1 MAPRDTVPIAL
12 PVTLLA
18 GLLAAAALGAACSRS
33 SSSPPADTGDAGD
46 AGPQPATLASL
57 TVSSGILRPPFDP
70 SVTDYDVTSLNSLY
84 PIAVTATATDP
95 GAKLTIHGASAKS
108 GVAASFT
115 LMPREDFTV
124 VVAGAGLTSSTYT
137 VHYVP
142 SDFPPYTVT
151 SSPGAGTE
159 DILLTP
165 NGEYLLLMD
174 RSGAPLYYRTFLPN
188 DVEDLQQ
195 AELPDGGKLYTVT
208 VGVTNPEGWTLGVD
222 HVMDDQFNDVTDYQL
237 PAYAQHGVLQA
248 EGHEF
253 RMLGDQH
260 YLAIS
265 YVQRTLN
272 LSSVIPNCPSCPN
285 WGTQALVMSNIM
297 QEVENG
303 NVLMEWDSANVP
315 SLYADSYFA
324 NQISSTSM
332 MVTDY
337 LHLNSIDIDPSD
349 GNFIVSFRHTSSIV
363 KIDRTTSAIL
373 WTLGGME
380 DQYGLTGDQI
390 FSFQHHVRMQPDGSV
405 TVFDDGNNNPNMQ
418 TRVLSFVLD
427 QVNHKVTSF
436 NILYSK
442 PTSQPQSGLMGSAV
456 PLSGGRLFIG
466 WGGWYCPPFCSNDSP
481 NLGPAASEIVDGGTV
496 WSLELTTPGVFS
508 YRALP
513 IVSP

>member
-1 MAPRDTVPIAL
+1 MAPRAAVPA
-12 PVTLLA
+12 TLLVA
-18 GLLAAAALGAACSRS
+18 MLAATGLSAACSKS
-33 SSSPPADTGDAGD
+33 SSSPAADSGDAGD
-46 AGPQPATLASL
+46 SGPQLATLESL

-84 PIAVTATATDP
+84 PISVTATATDP
-95 GAKLTIHGASAKS
+95 GAKLTIHGAPARS
-108 GVAASFT
+108 GVASTFT
-115 LMPREDFTV
+115 LMPREDFTTV
-124 VVAGAGLTSSTYT
+124 VSGTGLTPSTYT
-137 VHYVP
+137 IHYVP

-151 SSPGAGTE
+151 SSVGAGTE

-208 VGVTNPEGWTLGVD
+208 VGVTNPDGWTLGVD
-222 HVMDDQFNDVTDYQL
+222 HVMNGQFNDVTDYQL

-260 YLAIS
+260 YVALS
-265 YVQRTLN
+265 YVQRTLD
-272 LSSVIPNCPSCPN
+272 LSSLNAA
-285 WGTQALVMSNIM
+285 WGTQAIVMSNVM

-324 NQISSTSM
+324 SSIGPS

-337 LHLNSIDIDPSD
+337 LHMNSIDIDPSD

-363 KIDRTTSAIL
+363 KIDRTTSAIV

-380 DQYGLTGDQI
+380 DQYGLTGAQI
-390 FSFQHHVRMQPDGSV
+390 FSFQHHVRMQPDGSM
-405 TVFDDGNNNPNMQ
+405 TVFDDGNNNPAMQ

-436 NILYSK
+436 NVLYSK
-442 PTSQPQSGLMGSAV
+442 PVSQPQSGLMGSAV

-466 WGGWYCPPFCSNDSP
+466 WGGWYSTD
-481 NLGPAASEIVDGGTV
+481 LGPAANEIVDGGSV
-496 WSLELTTPGVFS
+496 WSLEFTTPGVFS

-513 IVSP
+513 IASP